1 MHAIASQQLT
11 DHSQYVL
18 PPFQNTCLNF
28 MQTLV
33 QNCTT
38 TKVDTYF
45 GTETTKE
52 KKRSMQ
58 SLALEP

>member
-1 MHAIASQQLT
+1 
-11 DHSQYVL
+11 
-18 PPFQNTCLNF
+18 

-33 QNCTT
+33 QSCTT

-45 GTETTKE
+45 GTRVAKE
-52 KKRSMQ
+52 KKGSMQ

>member
-1 MHAIASQQLT
+1 
-11 DHSQYVL
+11 
-18 PPFQNTCLNF
+18 

-33 QNCTT
+33 QSCTTTT

-52 KKRSMQ
+52 KTIHAVPRPSTLNLNQ
-58 SLALEP
+58 ALILLVRLNLRKE